1 MSQATIVGATVIVR
15 HDAWTELRLPFEVSL
30 CVPDDIGN
38 NSQLVTAAQIGVSV
52 NEMNA
57 GHDLTHCLLAEWIGL
72 PYSPTLA
79 SVAGGP
85 LIESDLNAAEEAAVI
100 ALQRYLNVLG
110 LKPSEL
116 TKWFSIEVDRN
127 GETRNNS

>member
-1 MSQATIVGATVIVR
+1 MPLATIVGATVIVR
-15 HDAWTELRLPFEVSL
+15 HEGWTELRLPAVCENIL
-30 CVPDDIGN
+30 CVPDGPGDS
-38 NSQLVTAAQIGVSV
+38 SQERTAAKIGVSV
-52 NEMNA
+52 REMNA

-85 LIESDLNAAEEAAVI
+85 LIESDLNAAEEAAVL

-116 TKWFSIEVDRN
+116 TKWFPVEVKD
-127 GETRNNS
+127 GQPQTR